1 MPWGE
6 MGSPP
11 ENDKTKS
18 ASGGGDQK
26 SKEQAKWSAIT
37 EGFPKKETSEL
48 SWKT

>member
-1 MPWGE
+1 MPMGE

-26 SKEQAKWSAIT
+26 SEKQAKWSAIR
-37 EGFPKKETSEL
+37 EGFLKEETSEL